1 MTPRPSQTF
10 ARWLALALALG
21 WWGTPAPVLAQ
32 PNLRV
37 VLEYNADPA
46 LGCPSGAELSA
57 NVTRQLGYDPFA
69 AEGSEQRLRLTIGK
83 VAERAEARL
92 EWIDRQQRSEGERR
106 LTSDGNCNDLVANL
120 AFAVAVQI
128 QLHAASAPPPPP
140 PPPAVVPPPTA
151 SPPPPPRAAAPPPNR
166 SVIYV
171 GVGALAR
178 HGLTPGVSPGLRVF
192 GALAQER
199 WAFELSAHTTLPSEV
214 QQADGTGFTAREL
227 GVNLAP
233 CLRLPPVGLCAA
245 GSLSLLH
252 ARGQGVDQ
260 ARSPS
265 TLTGGLGGRLQL
277 IWPALERFGIVVQG
291 EVLAVLLPR
300 EVLLNGSKVWS
311 TEPVAVTATLDF
323 AAIFK

>member
-1 MTPRPSQTF
+1 MTPRPRQSF
-10 ARWLALALALG
+10 ARWLALAVSLS
-21 WWGTPAPVLAQ
+21 WWATPAPVLAQ
-32 PNLRV
+32 PKLRV
-37 VLEYNADPA
+37 VLEYSADPA
-46 LGCPSGAELSA
+46 LGCPSGSELSA
-57 NVTRQLGYDPFA
+57 NVSRQLGYDPFA

-92 EWIDRQQRSEGERR
+92 EWIDRQQQSEGERR

-128 QLHAASAPPPPP
+128 QLHAASTPPPP
-140 PPPAVVPPPTA
+140 PPPAVAPPPTV
-151 SPPPPPRAAAPPPNR
+151 SPPAPPRAAHPPPIQR
-166 SVIYV
+166 VIYV

-178 HGLTPGVSPGLRVF
+178 HGLTPGTSPGLRIF

-199 WAFELSAHTTLPSEV
+199 WALELSAHTTLPSEL
-214 QQADGTGFTAREL
+214 QQTDGTGFTAREL
-227 GVNLAP
+227 GANLAP

-252 ARGQGVDQ
+252 AQGQGVDQ

-265 TLTGGLGGRLQL
+265 VLTAGVGGRLQL
-277 IWPALERFGIVVQG
+277 VWPALERFGIIVQG

-300 EVLLNGSKVWS
+300 EVLLNRSKVWS
-311 TEPVAVTATLDF
+311 TEPVAVTAILDF